1 MIWNFTNLLGHAEH
15 KQSMCDLVTRYV
27 DCVRRMGVI
36 WNFIK
41 GLLSLV
47 PLFGIENSNYHFR
60 MQVNPQNCAL
70 HPPRCSDLCSIGIL
84 AQKKPGA
91 DADFQPENEISKEVR
106 KMLSDWEN
114 AYARR
119 TEIETTSIREEGIQ
133 EVYVQVDGAGLLQ
146 PPQRYRRVSKRAHLG

>member
-1 MIWNFTNLLGHAEH
+1 M
-15 KQSMCDLVTRYV
+15 
-27 DCVRRMGVI
+27 
-36 WNFIK
+36 
-41 GLLSLV
+41 V
-47 PLFGIENSNYHFR
+47 PLFGTENSNYHFR

-84 AQKKPGA
+84 AQEKPRA

-114 AYARR
+114 ANA
-119 TEIETTSIREEGIQ
+119 TGEIKTTSIREERMPR
-133 EVYVQVDGAGLLQ
+133 VYVDVDASGLLQ